1 MKGKSFILCFER
13 LRVEGD
19 GRVGIRGNLGD
30 TAGEQNEKSNEE
42 LHAGQNICGEEMEEP
57 W

>member
-1 MKGKSFILCFER
+1 MKGKSFIFCSER

-19 GRVGIRGNLGD
+19 GRVGIRGNLED
-30 TAGEQNEKSNEE
+30 TAGEQNGKINEE
-42 LHAGQNICGEEMEEP
+42 LHAGQSICGEEMEEP